1 MGLLLFS
8 FVPESDATRA
18 ALGEFYIG
26 VTDISPALLN
36 PTLHPPNYE
45 VCTYSSDYISTSGR
59 QKVACTIPVSGRY
72 LLIQQAMPFVL
83 CEVEVY
89 TGES

>member
-1 MGLLLFS
+1 MFS
-8 FVPESDATRA
+8 FVPESGATRM

-26 VTDISPALLN
+26 VAGISPTLLN
-36 PTLHPPNYE
+36 PTLHPLNYE
-45 VCTYSSDYISTSGR
+45 ICTYNSDYIRTSAR
-59 QKVACTIPVSGRY
+59 QKVTCTIPVSGRY
-72 LLIQQAMPFVL
+72 LLVQQAMPFVL